1 MSAIGGDGH
10 IRTCRHIMGLLK
22 ERLKCSSVAHVSLV
36 LYDLGPRIN
45 RPLIGGISR
54 TVIADYHLLHV
65 VLHFAYPVTD
75 SSLFIVC
82 RKQSYYQI
90 YYSTIGCRNLV
101 RGLVVRVDCRSSVVS
116 SDASCRS

>member
-1 MSAIGGDGH
+1 MLTIGVDGH
-10 IRTCRHIMGLLK
+10 IRTCGHIMGLLK

-36 LYDLGPRIN
+36 LYDLGACIN

-65 VLHFAYPVTD
+65 VLHFAYYVTD

-82 RKQSYYQI
+82 RKQCYYQV
-90 YYSTIGCRNLV
+90 YYAAIGCRKLD
-101 RGLVVRVDCRSSVVS
+101 RASRPTSRVEPGPSIIMTC
-116 SDASCRS
+116 